1 MEVALLV
8 ALGLA
13 LIAVGVGVTTLL
25 ATRLPMDV
33 LVTAQDH
40 GRFAGLG
47 SDQQRDGAGR
57 ASASRIVPAAGELAY
72 A

>member
-8 ALGLA
+8 GLGLA

-47 SDQQRDGAGR
+47 SKQHSDGVGR
-57 ASASRIVPAAGELAY
+57 ASTSRIVPSAGELAY